1 MGWVKLRTYWMN
13 AWMSPMV
20 MMRAAKNAAGNGHC
34 YIAQVAHKGHDG
46 LHQAGKELAF
56 PGGFKQAVVGFVKII
71 QNGIFAVER
80 FDHIVAGI
88 YFLHLAVHGAQNFC
102 WARKYFWLNLTT
114 NSTSAIETGRIKM
127 AISVIQGL
135 MVSIMMSTPIMVV
148 MLVISW
154 VMLWFRLWP
163 RVSTSLVMRES
174 TSPTVRFSK

>member
-1 MGWVKLRTYWMN
+1 MMGCIRPERNWLFQADSNRRLLASSKSFRTASSRLN
-13 AWMSPMV
+13 ALTTLWPEYTSSTWPFT
-20 MMRAAKNAAGNGHC
+20 
-34 YIAQVAHKGHDG
+34 
-46 LHQAGKELAF
+46 E
-56 PGGFKQAVVGFVKII
+56 PST
-71 QNGIFAVER
+71 
-80 FDHIVAGI
+80 
-88 YFLHLAVHGAQNFC
+88 FC

-127 AISVIQGL
+127 AISVIVGL

-148 MLVISW
+148 TLVISW

>member
-1 MGWVKLRTYWMN
+1 
-13 AWMSPMV
+13 
-20 MMRAAKNAAGNGHC
+20 MRGKNAAGNGHC

-88 YFLHLAVHGAQNFC
+88 YFLHLAVHGAQNFLLG
-102 WARKYFWLNLTT
+102 AEIFLAEPDHQQHQRHRDRQDQNG
-114 NSTSAIETGRIKM
+114 NQRHR
-127 AISVIQGL
+127 GL